1 MGDPAHPGAVIPPPG
16 GAHDRHHL
24 DALSH
29 IKDRAPGRPGERAAG
44 GPGDRVHGGPGDR
57 VPGGPGAPV
66 GAEQHRKD
74 HRPRPPEV
82 SSTILI
88 CAIHYTVFY
97 ITITVRYYQS
107 SCEVI
112 L

>member
-29 IKDRAPGRPGERAAG
+29 IKDRVPGGRPGERMPG
-44 GPGDRVHGGPGDR
+44 GQGDRVQGGHADR

-74 HRPRPPEV
+74 HRPHPPQV
-82 SSTILI
+82 SHRI
-88 CAIHYTVFY
+88 CFVVVITKISSAI
-97 ITITVRYYQS
+97 
-107 SCEVI
+107 
-112 L
+112 